1 MENFRRIYFDV
12 CSQFLKQFFVQNLPI
27 SESLKQKFW
36 PNFGILSA
44 SNKKMWL
51 MDIQIFL
58 REVLQKMKQDVANK
72 SGKKTKTK

>member
-1 MENFRRIYFDV
+1 
-12 CSQFLKQFFVQNLPI
+12 
-27 SESLKQKFW
+27 
-36 PNFGILSA
+36 
-44 SNKKMWL
+44 